1 MGAGVKR
8 PPDRRPV
15 PVRRA
20 VPCLVALLVACTATP
35 STPLAT
41 REPTALPQSA
51 SATPPPTST
60 PTPLDL
66 CLTADDLVLYPGP
79 ELYSGDVISI
89 DVTPRNLGQI
99 EPAAVMVRVYHQTAD
114 GAHVVAEG
122 QVGHPSFD
130 EVPRARM
137 PWVWDTAGLEGE
149 QLLVFWIDPDDLIQE
164 GDEDPNNNILRQTVW
179 LFPAA
184 RRPPL
189 EVAAVW
195 AASTVD
201 CCTLHFLT
209 GTAAERDVA
218 LIIQAAERA
227 VAPVQELIGVQPD
240 EPLDIYLIDRM
251 IGHGGY
257 VNQSLTLSYL
267 DRDYAGDHLET
278 VLRHEATHALDME
291 VVQGWPPAMLRE
303 GLAVWVAG
311 GHYQPEPIPE
321 RAAALL
327 DLGWY
332 VPLEE
337 LADDFYQHQHEV
349 GYLEAAA
356 LIAYLVETYSWSE
369 VLHLYTSLDSEDK
382 TSVEALDAALTD
394 SFGYGL
400 AELEADFLQWLGRHH
415 PSPDQVR
422 HLRDTVVL
430 YDTIRAYQRLYDP
443 RAYYASTWLPN
454 PAEAVERGIEA
465 DFLRHPQTPQHV
477 ALETMLVSARR
488 ALDAGDFVVAEA
500 LVGAVSHTLERGAF
514 VTPVA
519 AEYLAIARAVAEAGY
534 VSQHIT
540 LQRHA
545 ALVEATASGPD
556 LVELRLARTTTGWVL
571 SH

>member
-1 MGAGVKR
+1 MGSRV
-8 PPDRRPV
+8 RRSPSPGRV
-15 PVRRA
+15 PVGWA
-20 VPCLVALLVACTATP
+20 LLCLVVLASCTAPPPTP
-35 STPLAT
+35 FTTGEPTPLP
-41 REPTALPQSA
+41 PTASA
-51 SATPPPTST
+51 APPPTST
-60 PTPLDL
+60 PTPPDL

-79 ELYSGDVISI
+79 EFYSGDVIGF
-89 DVTPRNLGQI
+89 DVTPRSLGQV
-99 EPAAVMVRVYHQTAD
+99 EPAAVMVRIYHQTVD
-114 GAHVVAEG
+114 GAHVIAEG
-122 QVGHPSFD
+122 QVSYPSFD

-137 PWVWDTAGLEGE
+137 PWAWDTAGLEGE
-149 QLLVFWIDPDDLIQE
+149 QVLVFWIDPDDLIQE
-164 GDEDPNNNILRQTVW
+164 GDEDPNNNIVQQTVR
-179 LFPAA
+179 LLPAT

-189 EVAAVW
+189 EIAAVW
-195 AASTVD
+195 TTSTVD

-209 GTAAERDVA
+209 GTAAERDAA
-218 LIIQAAERA
+218 LIVQTAERA
-227 VAPVQELIGVQPD
+227 VAPVQELIGAQLR

-267 DRDYAGDHLET
+267 DRDYTGDHLET
-278 VLRHEATHALDME
+278 VLRHEATHALDRE

-311 GHYQPEPIPE
+311 GHYGPEPIPE

-337 LADDFYQHQHEV
+337 LADGFYQHQHEI

-356 LIAYLVETYSWSE
+356 LIAYLVETHGWAE
-369 VLHLYTSLDSEDK
+369 VLYFYTTFDPGDK

-400 AELEADFLQWLGRHH
+400 AELEAGFLQWLDRHH
-415 PSPDQVR
+415 PSPDQMR
-422 HLRDTVVL
+422 HLLDTVTL
-430 YDTIRAYQRLYDP
+430 YDTIRAYQQLYDP

-465 DFLRHPQTPQHV
+465 DFLRQPRTQRHM
-477 ALETMLVSARR
+477 ALETMLISARR
-488 ALDAGDFVVAEA
+488 ALDAGEFVVAEA
-500 LVGAVSHTLERGAF
+500 LVRAVSDTLDRGAF
-514 VTPVA
+514 VSPVA
-519 AEYLAIARAVAEAGY
+519 AEYLAIVRAAAAVGYEA
-534 VSQHIT
+534 QHIT
-540 LQRHA
+540 LQRRA
-545 ALVEATASGPD
+545 AVVEATAGSPD

-571 SH
+571 IH